1 MTQTGVPVI
10 ITEREKSA
18 ARIVPLTP
26 SVEMRVQELIQAGL
40 LAWSGH
46 KLVPMAPVAR
56 IRGKRTVADLLLED
70 RDSVTRQ

>member
-1 MTQTGVPVI
+1 MTQKDAPTI

-18 ARIVPLTP
+18 ACIVALTP
-26 SVEMRVQELIQAGL
+26 SVERRVQELIQAGL

-56 IRGKRTVADLLLED
+56 MRGQRTVADLLLED
-70 RDSVTRQ
+70 RE